1 LVSPSSFP
9 RLLVLA
15 LGCIIVI
22 SVVLGLN
29 LVIHNFLQS
38 IQLSFPWLVAD
49 VSERSAVLSCA
60 AIETR
65 KVWTFLVSIDVEV
78 RETAGW
84 GDGAKAETKNYKG
97 GLVLRRLT

>member
-1 LVSPSSFP
+1 LVPPSHFP
-9 RLLVLA
+9 LLLVLT
-15 LGCIIVI
+15 LGSIIVI
-22 SVVLGLN
+22 SVVFGLN

-38 IQLSFPWLVAD
+38 IQLSFPWIVTN
-49 VSERSAVLSCA
+49 VSERSPVLSCA

-78 RETAGW
+78 RETAGS

-97 GLVLRRLT
+97 GPVLRRLT